1 MDIKCSTCMNK
12 SMFNK
17 HQRWTALLVAFTFFW
32 LLQVSAK
39 PLVALDATEQVA
51 AASVEQ
57 ATGFIEQSGDDWG
70 RVRPRSAPILFI
82 LAVVALALLYV
93 LIHGI
98 DIDAAPRTATGPSK
112 ADLGRLPAAH
122 FGQNS

>member
-12 SMFNK
+12 SMFKK
-17 HQRWTALLVAFTFFW
+17 HQKWTALLVAFTFAW
-32 LLQVSAK
+32 LLQVSAM
-39 PLVALDATEQVA
+39 PLVAVDAAEQVA

-57 ATGFIEQSGDDWG
+57 APGFIEQTGDDWG
-70 RVRPRSAPILFI
+70 RVKPRTAPILFI

-98 DIDAAPRTATGPSK
+98 DIDAAPGTATGISRINNS
-112 ADLGRLPAAH
+112 RLETR
-122 FGQNS
+122 